1 MLFFIVIIFLGS
13 YYLVN
18 LILAIVAMS
27 YDELQKKAEE
37 EEMANAAEEEAI
49 REEEEARAAKIASM
63 EASEYARAHPGEC
76 RKSPSGFSEKSF
88 EDWGGQGD
96 DGGLKERIGS
106 EFNVLEGNL
115 RGSHSRL
122 PPMRRNRVDAS
133 VSLPGSPYNN
143 RRASRDKLMVLS
155 TYMDAQEH
163 LPYADDSTAATPMS
177 EENGAIILPF
187 MGNGVHHQSH
197 GAGLGNFGG
206 RFEIIK
212 IIFDI

>member
-37 EEMANAAEEEAI
+37 EEMADAAEMEAI
-49 REEEEARAAKIASM
+49 REEEEARAQKIAARAA
-63 EASEYARAHPGEC
+63 ASEATASGTGGGGNASDAP
-76 RKSPSGFSEKSF
+76 KSPSGFSSSRSYETWTGEEQFKGRIRSECSF
-88 EDWGGQGD
+88 
-96 DGGLKERIGS
+96 
-106 EFNVLEGNL
+106 F

-122 PPMRRNRVDAS
+122 VTGQTGPKRTNADAS
-133 VSLPGSPYNN
+133 VSLPGSPYNK
-143 RRASRDKLMVLS
+143 RRGSQPYGRDKLMVLS

-187 MGNGVHHQSH
+187 CNGMHHHSNHHQVPS
-197 GAGLGNFGG
+197 FG
-206 RFEIIK
+206 EM
-212 IIFDI
+212 